1 MTRQTAR
8 GRLATICARGGS
20 KGIPGKNLRPIA
32 GLPLITH
39 SVRHALD
46 SGLFEFV
53 AVSSDSPE
61 ILDAARAAGAQLH
74 IVRPDELAGD
84 HAGKLPAIQHAAR
97 EAERMTGRHFDTFVD
112 LCATSP
118 LRNIDDIRACVAAVE
133 QGEARNVITVTPAH
147 RSPYFNL
154 VEVDAAGRVAL
165 AKKPVTPILRR
176 QDAPACYD
184 MNASIYAWRRE
195 PFIDTPY
202 LFAEDTAIHIMPR
215 ERSFDI
221 DSPLD
226 FEIVEMIMKKRLA
239 G

>member
-1 MTRQTAR
+1 MTQGSVTS
-8 GRLATICARGGS
+8 RLATVCARGGS

-32 GLPLITH
+32 GLPLIAH

-46 SGLFEFV
+46 SSLFDFV
-53 AVSSDSPE
+53 AVSSDSSE
-61 ILDAARAAGAQLH
+61 ILDAARAAGAQLC
-74 IVRPDELAGD
+74 IIRPDELAGD
-84 HAGKLPAIQHAAR
+84 QAGKLPAIQHAAR
-97 EAERMTGRHFDTFVD
+97 EAERMTGCRFDTFVD

-118 LRNIDDIRACVAAVE
+118 LRNADDIRACVDSVE
-133 QGEARNVITVTPAH
+133 RGEVHNVITVTPAH

-165 AKKPVTPILRR
+165 AKKPATPILRR

-195 PFIDTPY
+195 PFIDAPY

-226 FEIVEMIMKKRLA
+226 FEIVEMIMKKRMA
-239 G
+239 E